1 MALERQQ
8 SIIPHHAAPVIG
20 DLDELFAARFDLYP
34 DACRTRVQRILQ
46 KFLDH
51 RSRAF
56 DYLSGG
62 DLVGHGLGKNVDFAH
77 GQKIPR
83 CARDFGRGL
92 ALCSRPHNASTS
104 AAAILL
110 ATASERMWTLPIVRR
125 SLAALGISAA
135 GSRYAHARITP
146 QASQL
151 RSAKA
156 KQR

>member
-92 ALCSRPHNASTS
+92 ALCSRPHNASS
-104 AAAILL
+104 FADADSEGKAENEKFHWLL
-110 ATASERMWTLPIVRR
+110 GRINPEGVQV
-125 SLAALGISAA
+125 ALG
-135 GSRYAHARITP
+135 
-146 QASQL
+146 
-151 RSAKA
+151 
-156 KQR
+156 